1 MPPVLHYTFCLHV
14 YSKKM
19 LTIDSSEL
27 CLLAL
32 LILHPIWAIILQKLG
47 SCQCYDFCNK
57 AMLIKI
63 VQGIARSLFVVWR
76 KRTSQEIQK
85 LCPLDTVQSL
95 LIGLVMMTSKIFQ
108 RIQNFQTHWE
118 IFFRYC
124 VSVSLCLCVSV
135 SLSHCLSV
143 SLSVL
148 PLKYFCLLSLLSLFY
163 FLLAIISWR
172 IFVLMLVV
180 CVFFSLWKSH
190 TGI

>member
-32 LILHPIWAIILQKLG
+32 LILHPISAIILQKLG

-57 AMLIKI
+57 TMLVKI

-85 LCPLDTVQSL
+85 LCLLDAVQSL
-95 LIGLVMMTSKIFQ
+95 LIGLVKMTSKIFQ

-135 SLSHCLSV
+135 SLSLCFYVCLAFKV
-143 SLSVL
+143 FLFVVTL
-148 PLKYFCLLSLLSLFY
+148 VPLLFLIGYSFLAHLRPDACCLH
-163 FLLAIISWR
+163 
-172 IFVLMLVV
+172 
-180 CVFFSLWKSH
+180 VFFLRKSH